1 MHNIEISIMVKPKFL
16 VHFKFFFNRHGEI
29 PQDLIGLEGRNIVW
43 IVHGKGIERNN
54 RQSSKVVK
62 FTEKP
67 EIRR

>member
-1 MHNIEISIMVKPKFL
+1 MHL
-16 VHFKFFFNRHGEI
+16 KFFFNRHGEI